1 MPNRWGSERYLEI
14 GPRSCLQASEGR
26 RSTKPG
32 ERLLSPLREFVFLP
46 LVAALALSTSSAAQ
60 EASQGAGLVAM
71 GVEAYAASKGSCYYR
86 PEVGDTL
93 EKLEDYFSS
102 QANGEWD
109 TIRADARKQLVLTH
123 NLARLASRDPYNAS
137 VAQQCRV
144 YGSAVGLTLD
154 LSVAVIKPDRV
165 IVAESDRLNKGGA
178 RVASEVA
185 GQKQQVETP
194 PVVTPPSGQF
204 TNGAGTNMGPGYRST
219 YGRPAESSNR
229 QTVDAVPRPSPGG
242 AHGRLAYG
250 GRDGQQ
256 VDITSVSGL
265 DTEHAMIGINQ
276 TRANAVAACISLEK
290 AASPQCV
297 SSMLATPFRNA
308 VYANCKTGVIV
319 DFRGRKY
326 RFEGPTPLQS
336 DEGGHA
342 KYRIENSA
350 SSEILTDTTAD
361 GYRIVM
367 RLYQDLCPVTA
378 PSDM

>member
-1 MPNRWGSERYLEI
+1 MPNRWKSERHLEI
-14 GPRSCLQASEGR
+14 GLRSCLYVFRGR
-26 RSTKPG
+26 GSTKPEG
-32 ERLLSPLREFVFLP
+32 RLLSPLQEMAVLP
-46 LVAALALSTSSAAQ
+46 LVAALALSTPSTAQ
-60 EASQGAGLVAM
+60 EASQGAVLVAM
-71 GVEAYAASKGSCYYR
+71 GIEAYAASKVDCYYR
-86 PEVGDTL
+86 PEVGNTL
-93 EKLEDYFSS
+93 SQLDNYFASQTEIDWSS
-102 QANGEWD
+102 L
-109 TIRADARKQLVLTH
+109 RVDARKQLVVSN
-123 NLARLASRDPYNAS
+123 NLASLASKDPYNAS

-144 YGSAVGLTLD
+144 YGSAVGLALGFS
-154 LSVAVIKPDRV
+154 LVVIKPDRV
-165 IVAESDRLNKGGA
+165 IVAESDRLNNGGA

-185 GQKQQVETP
+185 GQTQRVETP

-204 TNGAGTNMGPGYRST
+204 KNGAGTNMGPGYRST
-219 YGRPAESSNR
+219 YGRPAGSSNR
-229 QTVDAVPRPSPGG
+229 QTVDAVPRPSPGV

-290 AASPQCV
+290 EASPQCV

-326 RFEGPTPLQS
+326 RFEGPTPPQS

-342 KYRIENSA
+342 KYRIESSA
-350 SSEILTDTTAD
+350 SSEILMDTTAD
-361 GYRIVM
+361 GYRIIM

>member
-1 MPNRWGSERYLEI
+1 MLEQ
-14 GPRSCLQASEGR
+14 LQE
-26 RSTKPG
+26 
-32 ERLLSPLREFVFLP
+32 
-46 LVAALALSTSSAAQ
+46 
-60 EASQGAGLVAM
+60 
-71 GVEAYAASKGSCYYR
+71 
-86 PEVGDTL
+86 
-93 EKLEDYFSS
+93 YFSS
-102 QANGEWD
+102 QTDMDWKN
-109 TIRADARKQLVLTH
+109 IRADARKQLVFAN
-123 NLARLASRDPYNAS
+123 NLASLTSKDPYNAS

-144 YGSAVGLTLD
+144 YGSAVGLALG

-165 IVAESDRLNKGGA
+165 IVAESDRLNNGGA
-178 RVASEVA
+178 RIASGAA
-185 GQKQQVETP
+185 GQTQQVETP
-194 PVVTPPSGQF
+194 SVVTPPSGQF

-219 YGRPAESSNR
+219 YGRPAGASNR
-229 QTVDAVPRPSPGG
+229 QTVDAVPRPSSGA

-297 SSMLATPFRNA
+297 SSMLAAPFRNA
-308 VYANCKTGVIV
+308 VYGNCKTGVIV

-326 RFEGPTPLQS
+326 RFEGPTPPQS

-350 SSEILTDTTAD
+350 SREILTDTTAD
-361 GYRIVM
+361 GYRIIM